1 MSADRQADMEAAV
14 LRFLDALHQPGT
26 PHLAAVMTDVF
37 AEAATYQAL
46 VPATEVRAG
55 RDAIAAELSRQF
67 THYSECDCE
76 VLAIGS
82 SDRFVFT
89 ERRDHVAMIDAGKT
103 IFSSVAAVFEF
114 EAGQVV
120 SWREYWD
127 TGDISRQLGLTA
139 EQMAELQP
147 VVDVT

>member
-1 MSADRQADMEAAV
+1 MTATTEAAV

-26 PHLAAVMTDVF
+26 PHLAAVMREVF
-37 AEAATYQAL
+37 AEDATYQAL
-46 VPATEVRAG
+46 VPATEVRSG
-55 RDAIAAELSRQF
+55 RDAIAGELARQF

-82 SDRFVFT
+82 GDRFVFT

-114 EAGQVV
+114 DDAGQIV

-147 VVDVT
+147 VVNVT